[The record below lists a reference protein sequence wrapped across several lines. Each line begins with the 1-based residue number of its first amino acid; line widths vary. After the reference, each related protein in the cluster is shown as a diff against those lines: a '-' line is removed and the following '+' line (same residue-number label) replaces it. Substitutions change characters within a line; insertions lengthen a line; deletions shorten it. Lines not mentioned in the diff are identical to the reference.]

1 MLGSGLAALL
11 LLVACD
17 PVLHPEFVV
26 REPPTSPVTFQLL
39 SGDGRFSVVRSTGHS
54 KTVPSAGLWR
64 VDRRTGRS
72 VRLPDG
78 ERATKIS
85 RNGRRVLI
93 ATGDPSTGGTT
104 VLWSVGAVLSPPPGT
119 RFSEDLTFGVF
130 VDADG
135 AVKTWETAT
144 QSSGLVEPGF
154 PRPPGT
160 VSATPT
166 GISDDGRTIQYEL
179 QGSQSIERFVHL
191 DTAQAVDR
199 PKLDGTGGESGYVID
214 RFVLAA
220 SGNSFVHVHEAGHFD
235 FEGCVCSIVDE
246 SWAELV
252 ALPAGTAGR
261 RYTNTTGES
270 IDRQVFI
277 ATDGNAAWIYQSLQR
292 LCPNIPVPITTFC
305 VVASTAVVVTQ
316 NGSRAFDTGPSAL
329 GAIDIS
335 SNGRMLLIDT
345 GAPGLPLGGSLLL
358 RGPVQVIDWV
368 TGNVESLSRAAT
380 YEETRDFICR
390 PIRQQTPCTLPAR
403 SSGAQVS
410 DDLQVVG
417 TTTSTGAGWYE
428 YSVAPPTPNSSTSAS
443 PS

>member
-1 MLGSGLAALL
+1 MF
-11 LLVACD
+11 LVACD
-17 PVLHPEFVV
+17 PVLHPDFVV
-26 REPPTSPVTFQLL
+26 REAPTSAVSFQLL
-39 SGDGRFSVVRSTGHS
+39 SGNGNFSVVRSTGHG
-54 KTVPSAGLWR
+54 KTVPRPGLWR
-64 VDRRTGRS
+64 VDRGTGRR

-78 ERATKIS
+78 DRASKIS
-85 RNGRRVLI
+85 RDGQRVLVT
-93 ATGDPSTGGTT
+93 TGDPSTGVTA
-104 VLWSVGAVLSPPPGT
+104 VLWAAGTVVSPPAGT
-119 RFSEDLTFGVF
+119 QFSEDLTFGVF
-130 VDADG
+130 VDTDG

-144 QSSGLVEPGF
+144 QSIGLVEAGA

-160 VSATPT
+160 VSATPK
-166 GISDDGRTIQYEL
+166 GISDDGRTVQYEL
-179 QGSQSIERFVHL
+179 RGSQPIERFVDL

-199 PKLDGTGGESGYVID
+199 PNLDGTGGDVGYVID

-220 SGNSFVHVHEAGHFD
+220 SGNSFVHAHEVGHFD
-235 FEGCVCSIVDE
+235 FTGCVCSIVDE

-252 ALPAGTAGR
+252 ALPAGTPGR
-261 RYTNTTGES
+261 RYTNTTGQS
-270 IDRQVFI
+270 IDPQAFI
-277 ATDGNAAWIYQSLQR
+277 ATDGNAAWIYQSR
-292 LCPNIPVPITTFC
+292 LAPCPNIPTTSFC

-316 NGSRAFDTGPSAL
+316 NGFRAFDMGPSAL

-358 RGPVQVIDWV
+358 RGPVQVIDWI
-368 TGNVESLSRAAT
+368 TGSVESLARAET

-390 PIRQQTPCTLPAR
+390 LVLQQAPCILSAS

-428 YSVAPPTPNSSTSAS
+428 YAVAPPSPISSTPAS

>member
-1 MLGSGLAALL
+1 MLGSALAAVLL
-11 LLVACD
+11 LAACD

-26 REPPTSPVTFQLL
+26 REPPTSPVTFQLM
-39 SGDGRFSVVRSTGHS
+39 SGDGRFSVLRSTGHS
-54 KTVPSAGLWR
+54 ETVPSAGLWR

-104 VLWSVGAVLSPPPGT
+104 VLWAAGAVVSPPAGT
-119 RFSEDLTFGVF
+119 QFSEDLTFGVF

-135 AVKTWETAT
+135 AVKTWESAT
-144 QSSGLVEPGF
+144 QSIGLVEPGF

-160 VSATPT
+160 VSATPK

-179 QGSQSIERFVHL
+179 QGSQPIERFVDL
-191 DTAQAVDR
+191 DAAQAIDR
-199 PKLDGTGGESGYVID
+199 PNLNAGSEFGYVID
-214 RFVLAA
+214 HFVLAA
-220 SGNSFVHVHEAGHFD
+220 SGNSFVHAHEAGHFD
-235 FEGCVCSIVDE
+235 FTSCICSIVDE

-252 ALPAGTAGR
+252 ALPAGTPGR

-270 IDRQVFI
+270 IDRQMFI
-277 ATDGNAAWIYQSLQR
+277 ATDGNAAWIYQSRQER
-292 LCPNIPVPITTFC
+292 CPNTPGITMIC
-305 VVASTAVVVTQ
+305 VVASTAVVVTHY
-316 NGSRAFDTGPSAL
+316 GFRAFDTGPSAL
-329 GAIDIS
+329 VAIDIS
-335 SNGRMLLIDT
+335 SNGRMLLIDK

-358 RGPVQVIDWV
+358 PGPVQVIDWI
-368 TGNVESLSRAAT
+368 TGNVESLTRADT

-390 PIRQQTPCTLPAR
+390 IFLQQAPCTLPA
-403 SSGAQVS
+403 SSNGAQMT

-428 YSVAPPTPNSSTSAS
+428 YSVAPPTPISSTSAS